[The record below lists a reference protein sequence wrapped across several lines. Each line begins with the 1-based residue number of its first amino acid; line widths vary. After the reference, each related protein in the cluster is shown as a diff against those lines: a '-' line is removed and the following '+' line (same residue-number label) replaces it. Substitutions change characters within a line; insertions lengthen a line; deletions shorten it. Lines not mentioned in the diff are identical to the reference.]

1 MKKYLL
7 LLGSVV
13 LFSFHYKNSGKMEN
27 QYPVFFAKQI
37 TVSIHRPA
45 NEVYDFASNP
55 MNLPKWARGLSR
67 SDVKKEGDRWLMDSP
82 MGKISVTFAPKNE
95 FGIIDH
101 EVTLPSGEKILNPV
115 RILPNNKGSE
125 AIFTLFRL
133 PGKTDKEYQ
142 EDEAAVRADLKK
154 LKEIMEQ

>member
-1 MKKYLL
+1 
-7 LLGSVV
+7 
-13 LFSFHYKNSGKMEN
+13 MEN

-37 TVSIHRPA
+37 SVSIHRPA

-67 SDVKKEGDRWLMDSP
+67 SNVEQEGDHWLMDSP
-82 MGKISVTFAPKNE
+82 MGRVSVKFAPKNE

-101 EVTLPSGEKILNPV
+101 EVTLPSGEKVLNPV

-133 PGKTDKEYQ
+133 PGRTDKDYQ
-142 EDEAAVRADLKK
+142 EDEAAVTADLKK
-154 LKEIMEQ
+154 LKEVMEQ